1 MTYVVVNIT
10 HYLPEVWRILCKI
23 SWGGCWNLQVP
34 SGKSNIC
41 GLCQFHADPQDCFI
55 IINSIMV
62 LHKDLLLWEYWGEVS
77 KHPRIEKSVSPAY
90 YSLFSQK
97 LTITMVFT
105 FQEINIAYVDFTQKV
120 DSSVW
125 DEGLPPLLCAHYRHY
140 HLNTWSHIFI
150 AKMWKSWKREDWTF
164 SQ

>member
-10 HYLPEVWRILCKI
+10 LYLPEVWRILCKI

-55 IINSIMV
+55 IINSLMV

-90 YSLFSQK
+90 YSLF
-97 LTITMVFT
+97 LP
-105 FQEINIAYVDFTQKV
+105 EIDNNNDFHISRNWYCSRWFHTE
-120 DSSVW
+120 SGFLCLRWRPASPSVCS
-125 DEGLPPLLCAHYRHY
+125 LSPLSPE
-140 HLNTWSHIFI
+140 HLISHLHCQDVEKGRLNF
-150 AKMWKSWKREDWTF
+150 
-164 SQ
+164 